1 MADLVT
7 RILLDN
13 KQFNDNIEKSKKQV
27 ESFKNIQS
35 NVIGT
40 LGKFAGVI
48 GIAGGAMA
56 TFDKLIHSS
65 QTTADAWDKTI
76 GSAKA
81 SVDSFFTSLSTG
93 DFTSFFNGLE
103 GIISRSNSAIEA
115 LDQLGN
121 TKIAY
126 NFRNTELNAN
136 IADARMAA
144 TNKDLSKTERDAAL
158 KVWEENLEIKAKNAQ
173 ALQEDIL
180 DAVQKSVAKSNLLV
194 SDSIDFNDIKKI
206 INTDLEGKNR
216 DFIKNYYGTQH
227 KDYSNQ
233 IANLKGQKLELSER
247 FKNSFGTFSKEDYQK
262 ELKAIN
268 DREKELTSSYKSAI
282 LYNELLVKYS
292 DEELTK
298 ITEQISAYHNLSAEI
313 SNNQKEF
320 NQTKYK
326 VNNSDKTDKTTKT
339 EEIISSGSIAELDK
353 KLSDLRKQFLAT
365 SDSEL
370 RAQLSSEISWV
381 ESQKV
386 KLTFEAKFPD
396 FKESIQPQMA
406 GLGNAT
412 KGTDIS
418 KIKLKPIITQQD
430 VKLNNEYL
438 DGLTAMGSVMGNL
451 NNVFNNNTNSVLQW
465 ASTTISA
472 VASIIPVIQTLTLA
486 KKQEA
491 VAAGIA
497 SAAETPLVGW
507 LMVAGA
513 AAAVLASFASI
524 PQMADGGIVYK
535 NSLVNV
541 AEYGNA
547 SSNPEVIAPLN
558 KLKSLLHNDNDTSN
572 NGGEVKFKISGTELI
587 GVLNNYNKRTSKVR

>member
-27 ESFKNIQS
+27 DSFKNIQS

-40 LGKFAGVI
+40 LGKFAGAI
-48 GIAGGAMA
+48 GIAGTAMA
-56 TFDKLIHSS
+56 TFDKLIKSS
-65 QTTADAWDKTI
+65 QTTSDAWDKTI
-76 GSAKA
+76 NAAKD
-81 SVDSFFTSLSTG
+81 SVNSFFTAIGTG
-93 DFTSFFNGLE
+93 DFSSFFQGLDSL
-103 GIISRSNSAIEA
+103 IIKSNAATKA

-121 TKIAY
+121 SQMSFDYKNAQIDRKIA
-126 NFRNTELNAN
+126 E
-136 IADARMAA
+136 ARETA
-144 TNKDLSKTERDAAL
+144 TNKDLNKGERQIGLNAWSQSLNEKQSITNTL
-158 KVWEENLEIKAKNAQ
+158 KN
-173 ALQEDIL
+173 DIL
-180 DAVQKSVAKSNLLV
+180 TSVQTELAKSNSLKA
-194 SDSIDFNDIKKI
+194 NDISFEDIEKFVSLDISEDRDKI
-206 INTDLEGKNR
+206 KSELEKQYKEYTIKAAKIAKDISNVNAGYREGGISRKDR
-216 DFIKNYYGTQH
+216 D
-227 KDYSNQ
+227 KDIAVYKEEANVL
-233 IANLKGQKLELSER
+233 ANL
-247 FKNSFGTFSKEDYQK
+247 
-262 ELKAIN
+262 
-268 DREKELTSSYKSAI
+268 YKDSN
-282 LYNELLVKYS
+282 LYNETLVKLS
-292 DEELTK
+292 DVQLK
-298 ITEQISAYHNLSAEI
+298 GIKDRITQYQNLDKVIAD
-313 SNNQKEF
+313 SNKEY
-320 NQTKYK
+320 NQTEYK
-326 VNNSDKTDKTTKT
+326 VKNSSDKTTKTNKT

-353 KLSDLRKQFLAT
+353 KLSDLRKQFLAV
-365 SDSEL
+365 SDTEL

-381 ESQKV
+381 ESQRI
-386 KLTFEAKFPD
+386 KLTFEAKFP

-451 NNVFNNNTNSVLQW
+451 NNVFNNNTNSVLRW

-491 VAAGIA
+491 VVAGIA

-524 PQMADGGIVYK
+524 PQMAEGGLVYK

-572 NGGEVKFKISGTELI
+572 NGGEVKFRIDGTTLI
-587 GVLNNYNKRTSKVR
+587 GVLNNYNKKTSKVR